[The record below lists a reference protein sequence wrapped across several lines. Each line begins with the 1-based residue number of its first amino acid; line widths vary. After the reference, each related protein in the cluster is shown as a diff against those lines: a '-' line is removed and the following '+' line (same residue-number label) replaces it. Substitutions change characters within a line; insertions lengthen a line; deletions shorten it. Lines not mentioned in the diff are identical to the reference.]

1 MASEQDQSTTK
12 KKASDRSVSVRR
24 PVWRR
29 VRWWAVA
36 LLMLVASGVVAG
48 VYYLPVLARPV
59 VLSVAAD
66 LGVRDLDLQITR
78 IGWRQAQLSGVSV
91 GHDGDADPDL
101 SIDGIALTYTP
112 ADLLAGRVGTI
123 TLSDVVL
130 RAQLEDGRLEFGA
143 LDPVIEQLRGGGG
156 TQADTAPGPLP
167 IDGVVLEG
175 AQLLVSTPDGDLR
188 LSLDG
193 TLDAALDSADLSA
206 RFDVALEGDIATGRA
221 AISVDL
227 DDTGQMVQ
235 ILDLALRSDHAL
247 LPGLVSLDGAQADVR
262 IDDTGRIDA
271 ALAGTMEFASGSDGA
286 LPVRKVRAPVD
297 LTAQFDPA
305 SGTGLVAMAK
315 CMSVMA
321 HTADEALWSA
331 DEIRLCPGNRQPLIG
346 VDVGEGA
353 LSLRS
358 DFAVLPTRVTLGDV
372 LAGTTPRMILAVR
385 QGGDGELVVRSNLT
399 GGDMQLPQQS
409 LRLSDMS
416 ASVSLIP
423 GGAGQLGKIAIDTV
437 EVADTQT
444 AKGFASLQASGSVS
458 LDGLGEA
465 GILNSR
471 LKGPV
476 SIKTLKGD
484 RLIQGTVTHGLGSG
498 KGQLD
503 FNADGLTFSESGLQ
517 PQDLAPVL
525 RGVVAAV
532 SGDVSSTGRITWD
545 RSGITTSSA
554 KVALADIGLQAS
566 AARFS
571 GVSGEIEFASLVPF
585 RTRGTQAVSI
595 GVVDAGVPLAG
606 GIALVRVEGGG
617 DVIIEN
623 AQWPFAGGQ
632 LVLTS
637 GALNTRADV
646 QRAELAALS
655 INLRELLNLVEMEGL
670 SGEGVLGGAVPIEIR
685 DGSVY
690 VVEAKLE
697 AEPGGVIRYSNASTD
712 AAGQTAEGANI
723 AFQAL
728 ENFHF
733 DVLSVEIDGPVDG
746 EITLKVVLRGANPEL
761 LEGYP
766 VHLNIST
773 QGAFL
778 ELLRRGTVGLR
789 ALDVVTGKENL
800 EGLNVERVG
809 PEP

>member
-1 MASEQDQSTTK
+1 MASEQDQDPAGKSAPDK
-12 KKASDRSVSVRR
+12 SVPAQL

-36 LLMLVASGVVAG
+36 LVMLVTSGVFAG
-48 VYYLPVLARPV
+48 IYYLPVLARPV

-66 LGVRDLDLQITR
+66 LGISDLDLKVTE
-78 IGWRQAQLSGVSV
+78 IGWRRAKLSGVSV
-91 GHDGDADPDL
+91 GQSGGADPDL
-101 SIDGIALTYTP
+101 SINDIALTYTP

-130 RAQLEDGRLEFGA
+130 RVQLGDGRLEFGA
-143 LDPVIEQLRGGGG
+143 LDPVIARLRGDAG
-156 TQADTAPGPLP
+156 TQADTASSPAPFDTIVLERAQLLASTPEGMLVLAFEG
-167 IDGVVLEG
+167 IVDTALDDAALSTTFNVVLEG
-175 AQLLVSTPDGDLR
+175 DM
-188 LSLDG
+188 
-193 TLDAALDSADLSA
+193 
-206 RFDVALEGDIATGRA
+206 ATGRA
-221 AISVDL
+221 AVSAEF
-227 DDTGQMVQ
+227 GGAEQMVQ
-235 ILDLALRSDHAL
+235 ISDLALRSDHEL
-247 LPGLVSLDGAQADVR
+247 LPGLVAVEGAQADVQ
-262 IDDTGRIDA
+262 IDGTGHIDA
-271 ALAGTMEFASGSDGA
+271 TFTGKMELVAASDRA
-286 LPVRKVRAPVD
+286 IPVKDARVAVD
-297 LTAQFDPA
+297 LTAVFDPVSGAGTIAMTECA
-305 SGTGLVAMAK
+305 SVVARA
-315 CMSVMA
+315 V
-321 HTADEALWSA
+321 DEAFWSA
-331 DEIRLCPGNRQPLIG
+331 DEIRLCPDDRVPLIQ

-353 LSLRS
+353 VSLQS
-358 DFAVLPTRVTLGDV
+358 SFAVLPARVSVGDV
-372 LAGTTPRMILAVR
+372 LVGTTPRVNATIRRGA
-385 QGGDGELVVRSNLT
+385 DGQIVVRSSLA
-399 GGDMQLPQQS
+399 GGDMQLPQQA
-409 LRLSDMS
+409 LRLSDVA
-416 ASVSLIP
+416 ASVSLAP
-423 GGAGQLGKIAIDTV
+423 GAAGQLGKIEIDTLQV
-437 EVADTQT
+437 TDTQT
-444 AKGFASLQASGSVS
+444 AKRFASVLASFSLS
-458 LDGLGEA
+458 LDGLGEN

-471 LKGPV
+471 VKGPV
-476 SIKTLKGD
+476 SVQTLTGE
-484 RLIQGTVTHGLGSG
+484 RLLQGTVTHELGSG
-498 KGQLD
+498 KGQLS
-503 FNADGLTFSESGLQ
+503 FNSDGLTFSENALQ

-532 SGDVSSTGRITWD
+532 SGDVSAEGRITWD
-545 RSGITTSSA
+545 RSGIKESSA
-554 KVALADIGLQAS
+554 KVALTDLGLQAS

-571 GVSGEIEFASLVPF
+571 GVSGEIEFSSLVPF

-595 GVVDAGVPLAG
+595 GVVDAGMPLAG
-606 GIALVRVEGGG
+606 GVALVRVEGGG

-655 INLRELLNLVEMEGL
+655 INLSELLTLVEMEGL

-697 AEPGGVIRYSNASTD
+697 AEPGGIIRYSNASTD

-746 EITLKVVLRGANPEL
+746 DITLKIVLRGANPEL

-800 EGLNVERVG
+800 EGLDVERVG